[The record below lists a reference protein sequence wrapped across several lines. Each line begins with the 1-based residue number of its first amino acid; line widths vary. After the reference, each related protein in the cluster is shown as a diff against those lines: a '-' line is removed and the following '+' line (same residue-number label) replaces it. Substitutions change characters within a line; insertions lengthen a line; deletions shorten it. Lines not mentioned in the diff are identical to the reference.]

1 MKQSIK
7 IGIIVFTAIAI
18 VGLLFYFTK
27 KIDNAEVEK
36 IEPQNFVKYVEQQ
49 ANKEIK
55 NEPFE
60 EAKSSFYKLIG
71 EINTEAFV
79 WLNDSTKALTDE
91 SIQKCKRIAFYEY
104 APIFTAH
111 GIGYFNQESWTIKDA
126 DALRDEANVLLAY
139 GIAENGTQVKAELD
153 QIVKN
158 TKEYH
163 EALGVISSASGCGT
177 VEAVN
182 NVVSKSRKYYH
193 NPLDNNKKL
202 ISDLNHVPIV
212 AKESLA
218 NRIVARADGII
229 ARKCSYADYPQWFD
243 AKEQTVNAIEEY
255 EKAFGKVDKLTDER
269 TKLEQADE
277 EALDCYD

>member
-27 KIDNAEVEK
+27 KIDNAEAEK

-49 ANKEIK
+49 ANKEVK
-55 NEPFE
+55 DKPFE

-79 WLNDSTKALTDE
+79 WLNDTTQALTDE
-91 SIQKCKRIAFYEY
+91 SVLKCKRIAFYAY

-111 GIGYFNQESWTIKDA
+111 GIEYFNQQSWTTRDA
-126 DALRDEANVLLAY
+126 DALREEANALLSY
-139 GIAENGTQVKAELD
+139 GIAESGTQVKADLD

-163 EALGVISSASGCGT
+163 EALGVVSSASQCGT
-177 VEAVN
+177 VDAVN
-182 NVVSKSRKYYH
+182 KAISNAKKYKH
-193 NPLDNNKKL
+193 DPLTNNKKL
-202 ISDLNHVPIV
+202 LADLNNVPNT
-212 AKESLA
+212 AKDGLA
-218 NRIVARADGII
+218 NRIVGRGDGII
-229 ARKCSYADYPQWFD
+229 ARKCSYSDYTQWYEAYQQVIGAVD
-243 AKEQTVNAIEEY
+243 EY
-255 EKAFGKVDKLTDER
+255 ERAFGKIDKLTREK
-269 TKLEQADE
+269 TKLEEADE
-277 EALDCYD
+277 EALECYD

>member
-1 MKQSIK
+1 MKNTIK
-7 IGIIVFTAIAI
+7 VIIIIAAALAI

-36 IEPQNFVKYVEQQ
+36 IAPQSFVKYVEQQ
-49 ANKEIK
+49 ANKEVK
-55 NEPFE
+55 DKPFE

-91 SIQKCKRIAFYEY
+91 SILKCKRIAFYAY
-104 APIFTAH
+104 APIFTAN
-111 GIGYFNQESWTIKDA
+111 GIEYFNQQSWTLKDA
-126 DALRDEANVLLAY
+126 DALKDEANVLLAY
-139 GIAENGTQVKAELD
+139 GIAENGTPVKTELD

-163 EALGVISSASGCGT
+163 EAMGVVGSASNCTT
-177 VEAVN
+177 VEAVKKVISN
-182 NVVSKSRKYYH
+182 ANKYKH
-193 NPLDNNKKL
+193 NPLKNNRKL
-202 ISDLNHVPIV
+202 MDDLNAVPDL
-212 AKESLA
+212 AKDGLS
-218 NRIVARADGII
+218 NRIVSRVSNLI
-229 ARKCSYADYPQWFD
+229 ARSCNFDEYSQWY
-243 AKEQTVNAIEEY
+243 EEYQLMIGVIEEY
-255 EKAFGKVDKLTDER
+255 EQAFGTVSKLSDSR

>member
-27 KIDNAEVEK
+27 KIDNAEAEK

-49 ANKEIK
+49 ANKEVK
-55 NEPFE
+55 DKPSE

-79 WLNDSTKALTDE
+79 WLNDSTQALTDE
-91 SIQKCKRIAFYEY
+91 SVLKCKRIVFYAY

-111 GIGYFNQESWTIKDA
+111 GVEYFNQQSWTLKDA

-139 GIAENGTQVKAELD
+139 GIAEGGTQAKSDLD

-158 TKEYH
+158 VKDYH
-163 EALGVISSASGCGT
+163 EALGVVSSASQCGS
-177 VEAVN
+177 VDAVN
-182 NVVSKSRKYYH
+182 KAISNANRYKH
-193 NPLDNNKKL
+193 DPLTNNKKL
-202 ISDLNHVPIV
+202 LTDLNNVPNT
-212 AKESLA
+212 AKDGLA
-218 NRIVARADGII
+218 NRIVGRGDGII
-229 ARKCSYADYPQWFD
+229 ARKCSYSDYAQWYEAYQQVIGSID
-243 AKEQTVNAIEEY
+243 EY
-255 EKAFGKVDKLTDER
+255 EKAFGKIDKLTKER
-269 TKLEQADE
+269 TKMDQADE
-277 EALDCYD
+277 EALECYD

>member
-1 MKQSIK
+1 MRQSIK

-36 IEPQNFVKYVEQQ
+36 IEPQSFVKYVEQQ

-55 NEPFE
+55 DKPFD
-60 EAKSSFYKLIG
+60 EAKNSFYKLIG

-79 WLNDSTKALTDE
+79 WQNDSTKALTDE
-91 SIQKCKRIAFYEY
+91 SVLKCRRMAFYAY

-111 GIGYFNQESWTIKDA
+111 GIAYFNQQSWTIKDA
-126 DALRDEANVLLAY
+126 DALRDEANALLAY

-163 EALGVISSASGCGT
+163 EALGVVNSASRCGT
-177 VEAVN
+177 VDAVKKAISN
-182 NVVSKSRKYYH
+182 ANRYKH
-193 NPLDNNKKL
+193 APLTNNKKL
-202 ISDLNHVPIV
+202 MADLNNVPSV
-212 AKESLA
+212 AKETLA
-218 NRIVARADGII
+218 NKIVARADGII
-229 ARKCSYADYPQWFD
+229 ARKCSYEDYPQWFD

-255 EKAFGKVDKLTDER
+255 EKAFGKVAKLTNER